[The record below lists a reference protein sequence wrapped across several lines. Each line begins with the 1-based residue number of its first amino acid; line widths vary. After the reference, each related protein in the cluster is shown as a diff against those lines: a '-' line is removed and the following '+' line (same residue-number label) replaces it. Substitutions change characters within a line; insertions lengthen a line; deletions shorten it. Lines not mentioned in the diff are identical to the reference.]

1 MGPTET
7 LDPAAMLGRVVGGRY
22 SLEAVLGAGGMGAV
36 FRARHRDLG
45 TSAAVKLL
53 LTEDAEHA
61 ARFERE
67 AAALARIDHRSVVR
81 VLDFGRD
88 DDGGFLFLAMEHV
101 SGVDLQ
107 RLVTTQGALPVERVI
122 ALGADVLAGLAAA
135 HEAGILHRDLKPSNV
150 LLTRTRDDEGRT
162 REVAKICDFGI
173 ASSTEAAGTQ
183 GPGPLTRTGYVVGT
197 PEYMAPEQALG
208 RALTARTDLYAVGV
222 MLFELATAS
231 RPFGGATPVEV
242 AVQHVSGPVPRPS
255 SFAPVPAAFDAV
267 CVKAM
272 SKEPSDRFE
281 DARAM
286 RRALLD
292 VIRDAGAA
300 ESSAT
305 VATARI
311 DVGTPAALGPARA
324 AAEGSARMKVAS
336 TDDVLSV
343 AATGDTALDDDDGLL
358 APPKR
363 TSGALPWALGG
374 AALVAVGLGVVW
386 LSGDEAPAPARTGA
400 PALASVTM
408 AATGSP
414 AAKVRTPA
422 PPSRAPLPS
431 SVAVAEETIAAPP
444 KTRAL
449 VVRSS
454 DPVEPAGGGVAVPA
468 ATPKSGALAP
478 GGDPRAGIAAATL
491 PNTAPTVADA
501 LLELRR
507 AMGSVTRTQAGP
519 GLADGDL
526 AGQADRARRD
536 LERCTM
542 RNAAGLRRGDLGELV
557 ARLQVSPEGKVQG
570 VSFDDARW
578 PETVRACAQRAF
590 VGLYLPHALPN
601 ATSAIIGLGLV
612 LD

>member
-1 MGPTET
+1 MDPTAT

-53 LTEDAEHA
+53 LSEDAEHT

-88 DDGGFLFLAMEHV
+88 EGGFLFLAMEHV

-150 LLTRTRDDEGRT
+150 LLTRVRDDEGRT

-173 ASSTEAAGTQ
+173 ASATEAASAPTA
-183 GPGPLTRTGYVVGT
+183 GPLTRTGYVVGT

-231 RPFGGATPVEV
+231 RPFGGATPVEI
-242 AVQHVSGPVPRPS
+242 AVQHVSGAVPRPS
-255 SFAPVPAAFDAV
+255 SRIPVPEAFDVV
-267 CVKAM
+267 CMRAM
-272 SKEPSDRFE
+272 SKDPAERFD

-292 VIRDAGAA
+292 VIRTSDARLGD
-300 ESSAT
+300 AT
-305 VATARI
+305 VATARLEAPR
-311 DVGTPAALGPARA
+311 TPVLA
-324 AAEGSARMKVAS
+324 GSA
-336 TDDVLSV
+336 TDDPLAL
-343 AATGDTALDDDDGLL
+343 AAHGAEATDDDVMLQ
-358 APPKR
+358 PPPR
-363 TSGALPWALGG
+363 TGASMPWVLGG
-374 AALVAVGLGVVW
+374 AALVAVGIAITW
-386 LSGDEAPAPARTGA
+386 LASDDAPASRPGA
-400 PALASVTM
+400 PASVTV
-408 AATGSP
+408 AASSAP
-414 AAKVRTPA
+414 AAPA
-422 PPSRAPLPS
+422 KARAPERAIATPPV
-431 SVAVAEETIAAPP
+431 VAVAEETIAAPP
-444 KTRAL
+444 KSRAL

-468 ATPKSGALAP
+468 ASPKSGALAP
-478 GGDPRAGIAAATL
+478 GGDPRAGVAAATL

-501 LLELRR
+501 LQELRR
-507 AMGSVTRTQAGP
+507 AMGSVTRVQAGP
-519 GLADGDL
+519 GLADGDVS
-526 AGQADRARRD
+526 GQADRARRA
-536 LERCTM
+536 LEQCTM
-542 RNAAGLRRGDLGELV
+542 RNAAGLHRGDLGELV

-578 PETVRACAQRAF
+578 PESVRACAQRAF

-601 ATSAIIGLGLV
+601 ATSAVIGLGL
-612 LD
+612 LLE